1 MFTENPVD
9 AFFDGDGQD
18 VKLGPGNPFHGGG
31 SGGGE
36 IDSFASSLGSSSR
49 RPPPPRPRAHMR
61 PPPPP
66 QQHHF
71 PSEDSRSSFRPP
83 PPPRQQQQQNP
94 FGGGAFEDD
103 VGTGFQVPGSLRGIE
118 ARPGRPGSFEDPFKG
133 FRGDVRSSGRP
144 NLSER
149 DFDHRG
155 SGGGDVGGG
164 GGGGDAG
171 GGEEGFFE
179 IPEGFP
185 SLMTL
190 GAGFESMKIR

>member
-71 PSEDSRSSFRPP
+71 PSEDSRSSFRP

-164 GGGGDAG
+164 GGGDAG

>member
-71 PSEDSRSSFRPP
+71 PSEDSRSSFR